1 MEGSHRGRVRSL
13 GKRVYRK
20 VSRVRIPPLP
30 PIYHRGQVRSLGH
43 RLWRGSAKGG
53 KSGFESLPLRSDN
66 EGELRAGSFKLIGDS
81 VLNLFVKDSECCL

>member
-1 MEGSHRGRVRSL
+1 
-13 GKRVYRK
+13 
-20 VSRVRIPPLP
+20 
-30 PIYHRGQVRSLGH
+30 VRSLGH

-53 KSGFESLPLRSDN
+53 KSGYTARYRGFESLPLRSDN

>member
-30 PIYHRGQVRSLGH
+30 HRIG
-43 RLWRGSAKGG
+43 KGVG
-53 KSGFESLPLRSDN
+53 KTGVFPRRKN
-66 EGELRAGSFKLIGDS
+66 
-81 VLNLFVKDSECCL
+81 